1 MAATALLTA
10 RGEQYAPSIAMT
22 SGLLLIGW
30 IVVQLAVIRHTSW
43 LQPVCVLLGSAVFV
57 LGWAGRRR

>member
-1 MAATALLTA
+1 M
-10 RGEQYAPSIAMT
+10 I

-30 IVVQLAVIRHTSW
+30 IVVQLAVIRPHQLAATG
-43 LQPVCVLLGSAVFV
+43 VRAARLGGFE